1 MYDSEQILFHL
12 FSPTCINGAFEASR
26 LVGRATH
33 HVEDGVNHEVDGHDG
48 GRPPVLDRAH
58 TLLVSSAQEL

>member
-1 MYDSEQILFHL
+1 MMMTLKKVHFHL
-12 FSPTCINGAFEASR
+12 FLAALAAST

-33 HVEDGVNHEVDGHDG
+33 HIEDGVNHEVDGHDG
-48 GRPPVLDRAH
+48 GRPPVLDRTH